1 MTQHLLAFHCHGCL
15 CCLPWALLLAQ
26 SNITDIN
33 KEVVEGGWGEK
44 EKWRITERERERER
58 ERLDALN

>member
-1 MTQHLLAFHCHGCL
+1 M
-15 CCLPWALLLAQ
+15 PWALLLAQ

-33 KEVVEGGWGEK
+33 KEVGG
-44 EKWRITERERERER
+44 REREVEDYRERER